1 MPAFINPEEI
11 VSDTLLTARIDLKN
25 DRMRFEAVLRDNAP
39 VITDYIPPLGDGQG
53 YTPLELFLISLLT
66 CSGGTIVSLLRKKRK
81 TVVSYSMSAEGYR
94 REEHP
99 TSFSKIVLHCE
110 LVSPDATDEDMR
122 RCIELSEE
130 KYCPVWAMIK
140 GNVEVVCDF
149 KIHLE

>member
-1 MPAFINPEEI
+1 MSEGPVTVSIN
-11 VSDTLLTARIDLKN
+11 LTNEKL
-25 DRMRFEAVLRDNAP
+25 RFKTVLRDNNP
-39 VITDYIPPLGDGQG
+39 IVSDYIPPLGDGKG
-53 YTPLELFLISLLT
+53 YMPLELFLVSFET

-81 TVVSYSMSAEGYR
+81 TVTSFSMRAEGFR

-99 TSFSKIVLHCE
+99 TYFEKIILHCD

-130 KYCPVWAMIK
+130 KYCPVWSMIK

-149 KIHLE
+149 TIKAE